1 MYKIRLRFVL
11 ALLPVLLASPAMAKE
26 VVGWVEH
33 VRVYPGNALVN
44 AKVDTGAKTSSLD
57 CECIDPLTV
66 DGKPWVSF
74 SVKDKSGLIVSIK
87 KPVVRIARIKRHFGE
102 EQRRYVV
109 KLGICLG
116 GVYREDEV
124 TLVDRSG
131 FNYPMLIGR
140 SFLRKDFL
148 VDPTNTYVTQPDCK
162 DVPAE

>member
-1 MYKIRLRFVL
+1 MNRKG
-11 ALLPVLLASPAMAKE
+11 LLLLFLLFMSSPVMAKD

-33 VRVYPGNALVN
+33 VRVFPGNVLVN

-74 SVKDKSGLIVSIK
+74 SIKSRSGRIVSIK

-102 EQRRYVV
+102 EQRRYVI

-116 GVYREDEV
+116 SVYREEEV

-140 SFLRKDFL
+140 TFLNKDFL
-148 VDPTNTYVTQPDCK
+148 VDPNKTYLTHPECQDIP
-162 DVPAE
+162 EE